1 MQTKPHEIITVDTGP
16 EPVKQRHIGRYIAL
30 TIVALIVMFP
40 VYSALLVAMKPLRE
54 LRDLG
59 MLLPTD
65 LSFSAFGEAWSDAH
79 MGRYMFNSA
88 LVSFFIMVGQ
98 VTTSIAAGYA
108 FAFLRIPFKTA
119 IFLLFL
125 ATLMVPTEVTIVAN
139 FETIQNLGW
148 IDTYQALIVPFLA
161 FAFGTFM
168 MRQAFLGIPT
178 ELRDAARMDGYGHWG
193 FMIRVA
199 IPLVRPSIGAL
210 SVFSFLLAWNQYLWP
225 LLVTNDQDVRTVQIG
240 LKQLLGEAA
249 GAGSLP
255 IQMAGTILAALP
267 IIIIIIFFERQ
278 LIRGLTSGAVKG

>member
-1 MQTKPHEIITVDTGP
+1 MPTEAVTVA
-16 EPVKQRHIGRYIAL
+16 KNRHIGRYVAL
-30 TIVALIVMFP
+30 TLVALAVMFP
-40 VYSALLVAMKPLRE
+40 IYSALLVAMKPLAD

-59 MLLPTD
+59 MLLPTN
-65 LSFSAFGEAWSDAH
+65 LRFSNFTEAFTDAR
-79 MGRYMFNSA
+79 MGRYMVNSA
-88 LVSFFIMVGQ
+88 IVSVFIMIGQ
-98 VTTSIAAGYA
+98 VLTSIAAGYA
-108 FAFLRIPFKTA
+108 FAFLRIPFKTV

-139 FETIQNLGW
+139 FETIQNFGW

-193 FMIRVA
+193 FMTRVA
-199 IPLVRPSIGAL
+199 IPLVRPAIAAL

-225 LLVTNDQDVRTVQIG
+225 LLVTNDADVRTVQIG
-240 LKQLLGEAA
+240 LKQLAGEAA
-249 GAGSLP
+249 GASSLP

-267 IIIIIIFFERQ
+267 VIIIIIFFERQ